1 MGKGNFAGGQSSI
14 AHTQPIAPFI
24 YLSIYLA
31 SYLSIYLCI
40 YLVIYLCTYVSVYLS
55 ICLSIH
61 PLMHLEAKDGPE
73 VRDLLG
79 SE

>member
-1 MGKGNFAGGQSSI
+1 MY
-14 AHTQPIAPFI
+14 PFI
-24 YLSIYLA
+24 YLS
-31 SYLSIYLCI
+31 
-40 YLVIYLCTYVSVYLS
+40 VY
-55 ICLSIH
+55 LSIH